1 MGKNSANKKN
11 KKKNDNNNNNNI
23 RGEGEGEEIEEEE
36 DALRR
41 VDNCREILEREDSF
55 FSDAAARGASGGA
68 TKTSGGSGGGEGK
81 TMVKTKRDAI
91 DALIDMVKENPK
103 RKEAW
108 RVLGL
113 AMQLGRG
120 SADAALTRALSERRS
135 DDGEEEKD
143 EEKEKKKK
151 KKKNGENV
159 MMMMNG
165 NEWKRIDAEK
175 KAVYFLQRAADLGDA
190 EAHFELAFL

>member
-1 MGKNSANKKN
+1 MHSSND
-11 KKKNDNNNNNNI
+11 DNNNNNNI
-23 RGEGEGEEIEEEE
+23 RGEGEGEENEEEE

-108 RVLGL
+108 RELGL

-120 SADAALTRALSERRS
+120 SADSALTRALSERRS

-143 EEKEKKKK
+143 EEKEKKMKEKKKK
-151 KKKNGENV
+151 KKKNEHIIARV
-159 MMMMNG
+159 FAH
-165 NEWKRIDAEK
+165 R
-175 KAVYFLQRAADLGDA
+175 LQRQRGVHHSGWSLQKSVLSTFCDDDSRFTR
-190 EAHFELAFL
+190 EDV